1 MTDSARLTQRKA
13 VTTFAV
19 LALAYFLSTLIRAIT
34 ATLAPTLVQE
44 LALSAADLGLLAGG
58 YFLGFSLTQ
67 LPLGAWLDRHGPKR
81 VEATFL
87 LVAILGCVAFSLA
100 QSFTGLLLARVLC
113 GVGVSACLMAPLTGY
128 RRWYAPATLMRANSW
143 MLMVG
148 ALGAV
153 ASTLPVQ
160 WLVPMIGWR
169 PIFMLLALAMTL
181 SVLLISWQLPRWN
194 QPIPNPKVATPE
206 EQRSTTGYSEIWRSP
221 YFRSLMPLAF
231 LGYGGMVAMQTLWV
245 TPWMVHVAGFSPAQA
260 ATGLFWISIAMLL
273 TYWMWGL
280 VNPLLAKKGIHA
292 DWLLTRGIPL
302 SIVPV
307 IVVAYLGARATE
319 AAPWL
324 LGAYC
329 VLATVNSLAQPAV
342 GVSFR
347 SELAGRALSAYNL
360 VVFCGVFAVQ
370 WGIGLIIDRLL
381 KLDWSEVEAYRGA
394 WVVYALSYLAA
405 YLFFFTAQKRHNL
418 PTTATPL

>member
-1 MTDSARLTQRKA
+1 MTDSARLTQGKA
-13 VTTFAV
+13 VITFAV

-44 LALSAADLGLLAGG
+44 LTLNAADLGLLAGG

-67 LPLGAWLDRHGPKR
+67 LPLGAWLDRYGPKR
-81 VEATFL
+81 VETTFL
-87 LVAILGCVAFSLA
+87 LIAVLGCTAFSMA

-160 WLVPMIGWR
+160 WLVPMMGWR
-169 PIFMLLALAMTL
+169 PIFMLLAAAVGLAAL
-181 SVLLISWQLPRWN
+181 FIAWQLPAWN
-194 QPIPNPKVATPE
+194 LPLSNHEAAVETAS
-206 EQRSTTGYSEIWRSP
+206 RRASGYSEIWSNP

-245 TPWMVHVAGFSPAQA
+245 TPWMVHVAGFSPTQA
-260 ATGLFWISIAMLL
+260 ATGLFWISVAMLV
-273 TYWMWGL
+273 TYWVWGL
-280 VNPLLAKKGIHA
+280 VNPLLARRGIHA
-292 DWLLTRGIPL
+292 DWLILRGIPL

-307 IVVAYLGARATE
+307 MVVAYLGDRAID

-370 WGIGLIIDRLL
+370 WGIGLTIDGFRALG
-381 KLDWSEVEAYRGA
+381 WAEVAAYQGA
-394 WVVYALSYLAA
+394 WSVYALGYLAA
-405 YLFFFTAQKRHNL
+405 YLYFFSAKKS
-418 PTTATPL
+418 

>member
-1 MTDSARLTQRKA
+1 MPDSARLTQSRA
-13 VTTFAV
+13 VITFAV

-44 LALSAADLGLLAGG
+44 LTLNAADLGLLAGG
-58 YFLGFSLTQ
+58 YFLGFSITQ
-67 LPLGAWLDRHGPKR
+67 LPLGTWLDRYGPKR
-81 VEATFL
+81 VETTFL
-87 LVAILGCVAFSLA
+87 LIAVLGCAAFSMA

-160 WLVPMIGWR
+160 WLVPLMGWR
-169 PIFMLLALAMTL
+169 PIFMLLAATMGLAA
-181 SVLLISWQLPRWN
+181 LLIAWQLPAWKLPTLN
-194 QPIPNPKVATPE
+194 LEATVETAP
-206 EQRSTTGYSEIWRSP
+206 RSSSGYSEIWRSP

-260 ATGLFWISIAMLL
+260 ATGLFWISLAMLV
-273 TYWMWGL
+273 TYWVWGL
-280 VNPLLAKKGIHA
+280 VNPLLARRGIHA
-292 DWLLTRGIPL
+292 DWLILRGIPL
-302 SIVPV
+302 SMVPV
-307 IVVAYLGARATE
+307 MAVAYLGDRAVD

-324 LGAYC
+324 LGSYC

-370 WGIGLIIDRLL
+370 WGIGLTIDGFRALG
-381 KLDWSEVEAYRGA
+381 WAEVAAYQGA
-394 WVVYALSYLAA
+394 WSVYAMGYLAA
-405 YLFFFTAQKRHNL
+405 YLYFYSAKKT
-418 PTTATPL
+418 